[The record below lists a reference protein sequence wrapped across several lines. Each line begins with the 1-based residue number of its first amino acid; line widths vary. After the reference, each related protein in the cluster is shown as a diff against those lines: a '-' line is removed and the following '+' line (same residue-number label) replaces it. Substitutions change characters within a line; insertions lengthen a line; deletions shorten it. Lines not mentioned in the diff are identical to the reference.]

1 MAHIDFISQV
11 HGRTKRNYIE
21 RVLDQNKP
29 ECIERAKNYDYDYW
43 DGDRK
48 TGYGGYKYDG
58 RWRPVAEALIK
69 HYGLKAGMKVLDVG
83 CGKGF
88 LMYDLLEALPG
99 LECQGIDISQ
109 YAIDRVKEEVRP
121 YVRQGL
127 AQELPY
133 PDKSFD
139 LVLSINTLHNLFIY
153 DFKKAI
159 QEVNRVQKKDAY
171 IVVESYRN
179 ESEKMNLFYWVLTCE
194 CFFATREWEWLF
206 QEYGYKGD
214 YSFIFFE

>member
-1 MAHIDFISQV
+1 MAHVDFISQV
-11 HGRTKRNYIE
+11 HGRTKRNYLE
-21 RVLDQNKP
+21 RVLEQDKP
-29 ECIERAKNYDYDYW
+29 QCIERSKKFDYDYW

-48 TGYGGYKYDG
+48 TGYGGYVYDG

-69 HYGLKAGMKVLDVG
+69 HYQLKPGMKVLDVG

-88 LMYDLLEALPG
+88 LIYDLMQALPG

-109 YAIDRVKEEVRP
+109 YAIDRAKEEVKP

-159 QEVNRVQKKDAY
+159 REIDRVQKKHAY

-194 CFFATREWEWLF
+194 CFFSTEEWEWLF
-206 QEYGYKGD
+206 REFGYRGD
-214 YSFIFFE
+214 HSYIFFE